1 MLTTL
6 QFSQLAAAAW
16 SGPAAAII
24 ASIEYYAAAVG
35 DHTSTTYS
43 ASYHVGGVCHMGRAE
58 CPLAAVAAAV
68 LHYTAGIEAEAARQL
83 ASAQAAR
90 RFARRVLAT
99 VGVQLAGRPPR
110 VAGFACRARR
120 HRCPRLLRA

>member
-1 MLTTL
+1 MLTSV

-24 ASIEYYAAAVG
+24 ASIEHYAAAAG
-35 DHTSTTYS
+35 DHASTTYS

-68 LHYTAGIEAEAARQL
+68 QHYTAGIEVEAARQL

-99 VGVQLAGRPPR
+99 AGGRLAGRPLR

-120 HRCPRLLRA
+120 HRCLRLLHA

>member
-1 MLTTL
+1 MLTSV

-24 ASIEYYAAAVG
+24 ASIEHYAAAAG

-43 ASYHVGGVCHMGRAE
+43 ASYHVGGVCHMGRAG

-68 LHYTAGIEAEAARQL
+68 GRYTAGIEAEAARQL
-83 ASAQAAR
+83 ATAQAVR

-99 VGVQLAGRPPR
+99 AGVQLAGRPLR
-110 VAGFACRARR
+110 VAGFARRARR
-120 HRCPRLLRA
+120 HRCHRLLCA

>member
-6 QFSQLAAAAW
+6 QFSQLATAAW

-24 ASIEYYAAAVG
+24 SGIEHYAAAAG
-35 DHTSTTYS
+35 DHATTTYMV
-43 ASYHVGGVCHMGRAE
+43 SYHVGGVCHLGRAA
-58 CPLAAVAAAV
+58 CPFAAVAAAV

-99 VGVQLAGRPPR
+99 VGGQLVGLPPR
-110 VAGFACRARR
+110 AAGFACRARR
-120 HRCPRLLRA
+120 HRCARVVHA

>member
-1 MLTTL
+1 MLTSV

-24 ASIEYYAAAVG
+24 ASIEHYAAAAG
-35 DHTSTTYS
+35 DHASTTYS
-43 ASYHVGGVCHMGRAE
+43 ASYHVGSVCHMGRAE

-68 LHYTAGIEAEAARQL
+68 QHYTAGIEAEAARQL

-99 VGVQLAGRPPR
+99 AGGQLVGRLPR

>member
-1 MLTTL
+1 MLTSV

-24 ASIEYYAAAVG
+24 ASIEHYAAAAG

-58 CPLAAVAAAV
+58 CPFVAVAAAV

-83 ASAQAAR
+83 AGAQAAH

-99 VGVQLAGRPPR
+99 VGGQLAGRPLR
-110 VAGFACRARR
+110 VAGFARRARR
-120 HRCPRLLRA
+120 HRCTHLLRA

>member
-1 MLTTL
+1 MLTSV

-24 ASIEYYAAAVG
+24 ASIEHYAAAAG
-35 DHTSTTYS
+35 DHASTTYS

-68 LHYTAGIEAEAARQL
+68 QHYTAGIEAEAARQL
-83 ASAQAAR
+83 ASAQVAR

-99 VGVQLAGRPPR
+99 LGGQLAGRPLR
-110 VAGFACRARR
+110 GAGFACRARR
-120 HRCPRLLRA
+120 HRCLRLLRA